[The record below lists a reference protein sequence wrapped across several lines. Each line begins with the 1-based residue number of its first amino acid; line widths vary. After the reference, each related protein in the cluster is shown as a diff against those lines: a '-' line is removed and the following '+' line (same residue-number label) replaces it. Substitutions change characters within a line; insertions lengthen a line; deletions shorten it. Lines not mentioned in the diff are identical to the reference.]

1 MSRFIL
7 SILFSMLAAGLCDL
21 SNGQDANPSKGEP
34 LMEKNQ
40 VAVRPKN
47 SSQSTKI
54 TNAFTRSMP
63 QNSTHASDIETR
75 VEAPKPTARGHARA
89 YYEPDA
95 TYSNPGLKPLL
106 SPFPRTR
113 SPLPSIPF
121 GNEPTQKRTSN
132 REFEFGTVMTFPAI
146 TEETSTS
153 TTQSKFNLASTP
165 LKQPLDLVET
175 SVIEISTSDPTVLL
189 LNQPNLFEIK
199 VRNPSSQNATNIIVQ
214 MKISKNMMLTGF
226 DRLSWIDEANRTV
239 SWKID
244 SLDSETETVI
254 RFRAQSNAIGRDTQ
268 LITAGMEN
276 RFQGKCELVTEVV
289 TPIDDNTSRN
299 AIRKN

>member
-21 SNGQDANPSKGEP
+21 SNGQDVNPSKGEP
-34 LMEKNQ
+34 LVEKNQ
-40 VAVRPKN
+40 ITDRSKN
-47 SSQSTKI
+47 SSQPTTI

-63 QNSTHASDIETR
+63 QDSTNASDIETR
-75 VEAPKPTARGHARA
+75 VEAPKPTARGYARA

-113 SPLPSIPF
+113 SPLPTIPF
-121 GNEPTQKRTSN
+121 RNEIRQERTSN

-146 TEETSTS
+146 AEEASTS
-153 TTQSKFNLASTP
+153 NTQSKFSLASTP
-165 LKQPLDLVET
+165 FNQPLDVVET

-199 VRNPSSQNATNIIVQ
+199 VRNLSSQNATNIIVQ
-214 MKISKNMMLTGF
+214 MKISKNLMLTGF
-226 DRLSWIDEANRTV
+226 DRLSWIDEAKRTV

-244 SLDSETETVI
+244 SLDSETDTVI